1 MARVQDVQAQPL
13 PGGDRI
19 DVLRFEH
26 DHERMRL
33 GPHRHRDLELMY
45 IERGSGTHRLGTRTY
60 EVSAG
65 DVVLLTPG
73 LVHDATSLT
82 GAAGWAVE
90 FDPLA
95 LGLRPSTEQI
105 AAPSLTLSRTWWS
118 NPLLAPFLRAEQ
130 QPASARFTIAEPDR
144 RVWAAHLRI
153 MHRERTERRD
163 GYREMVGAYLRIIL
177 VALSRVA
184 ADHTV
189 ALHHTGES
197 TLADVF
203 TVIEERYRR
212 PLSTSDVAAVMGLTP
227 GYLTTLVRRQTGRT
241 VGEWIT
247 ERRMAAA
254 RELLTSTDL
263 SAEQVSARVGYT
275 DPAYFSR
282 KFRQVH
288 GTSLRA
294 WRTATRTKRS
304 YEG

>member
-1 MARVQDVQAQPL
+1 MARVPDIQAQPL

-19 DVLRFEH
+19 DVLRFDH
-26 DHERMRL
+26 DHERIRL

-45 IERGSGTHRLGTRTY
+45 IERGSGTHRLGHHT
-60 EVSAG
+60 G
-65 DVVLLTPG
+65 DVGTGDVLLLTPG

-82 GAAGWAVE
+82 GVTGWAVE

-95 LGLRPSTEQI
+95 LGLTRTTEQV

-130 QPASARFTIAEPDR
+130 QPTSARFTIPEHARPI
-144 RVWAAHLRI
+144 WAAHLRI
-153 MHRERTERRD
+153 MHRERTELRD
-163 GYREMVGAYLRIIL
+163 GYREMVAAYLRIIL

-184 ADHTV
+184 ADYTGTLQHS
-189 ALHHTGES
+189 GES

-203 TVIEERYRR
+203 GVIEQRYTR
-212 PLSTSDVAAVMGLTP
+212 PLSTSDVAATIGLTP

-254 RELLTSTDL
+254 RDLLTSTDL
-263 SAEQVSARVGYT
+263 TAEQISARVGYT

-294 WRTATRTKRS
+294 WRSEARAERR
-304 YEG
+304 